1 MIKKITSAFFVLA
14 MIIFAACEDS
24 GNANNFTVSGKI
36 ENAPSKSI
44 VLEQVQFDNTPPVV
58 IDSATI
64 ADNGDYSLKGTA
76 KEQGLYLISMDK
88 MPLAIFINDNG
99 NIKLSVDLQRNSRL
113 PYISNSKA
121 TESLYEFLNGFR
133 AKDSTLAVTYD
144 AMDSIYSQNPSDS
157 NLLVLQEKG
166 NREMQHINSYMTDF
180 IKNSSS
186 PAAVFYAL
194 NMAAT
199 RNTMQ
204 PEQVDSLASA
214 ASDRFKSHAGLAT
227 FKSLYATAAAAHSP
241 SSYILLNQQA
251 PDLTM
256 QDVNGKPMSISQFKG
271 KYLLVDF
278 WASWCGPCRQENP
291 NVVATYNKFKG
302 KNFEI
307 LGVSLD
313 QDKKAWI
320 DAIKADNLN
329 WPQMS
334 DLKQWNS
341 ISVETY
347 KFDGIPFNVLI
358 DPDGKIIASSLRG
371 PQLEQT
377 LSQVLK

>member
-1 MIKKITSAFFVLA
+1 MFAMFAFVS
-14 MIIFAACEDS
+14 CTGS
-24 GNANNFTVSGKI
+24 GDANNFTVSGKI
-36 ENAPSKSI
+36 ENAPSKKI
-44 VLEQVQFDNTPPVV
+44 VLEQVQFDNTPPIVV
-58 IDSATI
+58 DSAEI
-64 ADNGDYSLKGTA
+64 AENGDYQLKGTA
-76 KEQGLYLISMDK
+76 KEQSLYLISMDK
-88 MPLAIFINDNG
+88 MPVAIFINDDD
-99 NIKLSVDLQRNSRL
+99 NIKVSLDLQKNSRL
-113 PYISNSKA
+113 PYISNSEA
-121 TESLYEFLNGFR
+121 TEQLYEFLNDFR
-133 AKDSTLAVTYD
+133 AKDSVLAVTYD
-144 AMDSIYSQNPSDS
+144 AMDSIFSQNPSDS
-157 NLLVLQEKG
+157 NLLVLQQRGAK
-166 NREMQHINSYMTDF
+166 EMEQINAFMKNF
-180 IKNSSS
+180 IKTSSS

-199 RNTMQ
+199 RNTMEPQ
-204 PEQVDSLASA
+204 QVDSLVTA
-214 ASDRFKSHAGLAT
+214 AADRFKTHAGLAT
-227 FKSLYATAAAAHSP
+227 FKSLYATAAATHDANN
-241 SSYILLNQQA
+241 YILLNQPA

-291 NVVATYNKFKG
+291 NVVAAYNKFKG

-313 QDKKAWI
+313 QDKEAWI
-320 DAIKADNLN
+320 QAIKADKLN

-341 ISVETY
+341 MAVETY

-371 PQLEQT
+371 ADLEQKLT
-377 LSQVLK
+377 EVLK